1 MNLLL
6 PCIGLS
12 VLYSGI
18 YCTAIGDPARQ
29 PGIPQ
34 QWYWD
39 GTVRQGSVGFNL
51 SEDASATCHF
61 RSCCIIYLCALVIGI
76 QFNSVY
82 DVHHYEDLRH
92 IAIFLT
98 KTCFG
103 RKSTICHI
111 KHLYKYSKFEKNVI
125 QIICA
130 LLCTYCTS
138 VMRIRMN
145 YYTDPD
151 PGSGNPSYES
161 GSGSKEKSS
170 HNIQFFKIL
179 KKVVLTYRFAALY
192 KFG

>member
-1 MNLLL
+1 MKTRRL
-6 PCIGLS
+6 PAISDLA
-12 VLYSGI
+12 VLFI
-18 YCTAIGDPARQ
+18 YVH
-29 PGIPQ
+29 
-34 QWYWD
+34 WY
-39 GTVRQGSVGFNL
+39 TV
-51 SEDASATCHF
+51 
-61 RSCCIIYLCALVIGI
+61 I

-82 DVHHYEDLRH
+82 NVHYYEDLRH

-111 KHLYKYSKFEKNVI
+111 KQLYKYE
-125 QIICA
+125 QIWKKCNTNYM
-130 LLCTYCTS
+130 CTTLYILYCTS